1 MAHKPGDTWTHRP
14 TGAEFVAQDGPAY
27 GCGSCAGKQSMRACH
42 TLPSGC
48 NIYNIVWKPINN
60 QAESFAVILRMQ
72 K

>member
-14 TGAEFVAQDGPAY
+14 TGAEFIAVAAPRGV
-27 GCGSCAGKQSMRACH
+27 CGSCAGQQSKQACH

-48 NIYNIVWKPINN
+48 NNPDVIWKPINN